1 MDTGSRRQAPE
12 PTRPRRGTWPGPGPD
27 VVAALRVMRAGLSG
41 IGLLLAPGAGAG
53 RDSSALVAI
62 DERVTAAG
70 AVVERIDFP
79 YRKAGR
85 RAPDR
90 EPVLLAAVRTAAAA
104 LAERSGLKP
113 GQLVLGGRSM
123 GGRMCSIVVASG
135 SGASGSGAG
144 GSGAG
149 GSGTSGSGAGGSGAG
164 DSGAGGSGA
173 LGLALVSYPLHPPGR
188 PERLRTAH
196 FPELLV
202 PCVFIS
208 GTRDAFGTPAELERA
223 TAVIPAPVTHIW
235 LEGKDHALRGSD
247 ARVAEA
253 VADWLGGLVGT

>member
-1 MDTGSRRQAPE
+1 MDTGSRREAPE
-12 PTRPRRGTWPGPGPD
+12 PTRARRGTWSGPGPD

-135 SGASGSGAG
+135 SGASGSGA
-144 GSGAG
+144 
-149 GSGTSGSGAGGSGAG
+149 SGSGAGDSGAG

>member
-12 PTRPRRGTWPGPGPD
+12 PARARRGTWPGPGPD
-27 VVAALRVMRAGLSG
+27 VVAALRVMRACLSG

-135 SGASGSGAG
+135 SGTSGSGTG

-149 GSGTSGSGAGGSGAG
+149 GC
-164 DSGAGGSGA
+164 GA